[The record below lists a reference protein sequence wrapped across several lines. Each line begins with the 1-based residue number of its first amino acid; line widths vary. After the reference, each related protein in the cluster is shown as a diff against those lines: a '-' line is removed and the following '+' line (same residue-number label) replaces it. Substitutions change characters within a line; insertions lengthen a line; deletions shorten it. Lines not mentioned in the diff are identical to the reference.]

1 MDVNQA
7 TWDSLRAKG
16 YSIDDVY
23 LQAGAG
29 PASGQ
34 MYVVINGVAMAFDD
48 ARALER
54 GAATIDEI
62 AARRTS

>member
-1 MDVNQA
+1 MDANQA

-23 LQAGAG
+23 VQAGAG
-29 PASGQ
+29 STSGQ
-34 MYVVINGVAMAFDD
+34 MYVVINGVAMPFDD

-62 AARRTS
+62 AGRRSS